1 MKFIVEGWPRE
12 HFAELIREF
21 EAWRKAHGIKKRIG
35 PYELV
40 EKMKGAERKWLR
52 GYIKRWEAR
61 I

>member
-1 MKFIVEGWPRE
+1 MKFHVEVFRHE
-12 HFAELIREF
+12 EFADLIREY

-40 EKMKGAERKWLR
+40 KEMKGAERKWLR